1 MAFDNELRSRNPEW
15 GLRNVEDVIRC
26 AVLHGFGQP
35 EIHEMPANN
44 LSVIFYR
51 Q

>member
-1 MAFDNELRSRNPEW
+1 MAFDRELRSRNSEW
-15 GLRNVEDVIRC
+15 GLRNLENVARC

-44 LSVIFYR
+44 LSVIFHK